1 MRITE
6 LTIHRYLGIK
16 AFKVDKAGK
25 LNIITGP
32 NGAGKSSVLK
42 AIREAFQSS
51 GNDPDLIHSGED
63 KAEIFVKLDNG
74 LLIERTITP
83 KGNTVKVTDQGA
95 PVQKPQTFLNE
106 LLDGSY
112 AFNPIEFFRA
122 KKPERRQMLLKVMP
136 FRLEREAIEELAD
149 ELVDLIDWSKVDLD
163 CHGIEAL
170 EELKKHVYETRRE
183 QNRAVERL
191 RKAIEQDARDFPNG
205 FDPERF
211 KDFDHA
217 KAVDDLQEA
226 NAEITDHQHR
236 LRRKDELT
244 TRRDWIDN
252 RQREIEDYIG
262 TLKAEKARLA
272 EERDGISGTLVS
284 LRQKIENFQAPL
296 VVEMRQRL
304 DDYQKAQKLIHK
316 LEELERRRKSLA
328 DEEEK
333 HGHLDQ
339 LYKIL
344 KDDLPR
350 RMFQSLD
357 SPVDGLEIEGDEIR
371 VDGKAIDHLSTSEQ
385 MRFAIQVAKA
395 LAGKLKV
402 ICVDG
407 FEALDSTTRETFEQA
422 ACGDG
427 YEYFVARVGDGPLQ
441 VETKGQAEEAAA

>member
-25 LNIITGP
+25 INIITGP
-32 NGAGKSSVLK
+32 NGAGKSAVLK

-83 KGNTVKVTDQGA
+83 KSNTVKVTDRGA
-95 PVQKPQTFLNE
+95 PIQKPQTFLNE

-136 FRLEREAIEELAD
+136 FRLEREAIEESAD

-191 RKAIEQDARDFPNG
+191 RKAIEQDARDFPEG
-205 FDPERF
+205 FDPDRF
-211 KDFDHA
+211 KAFDYG

-226 NAEITDHQHR
+226 SAEVSEHR
-236 LRRKDELT
+236 SRVRRKDELT
-244 TRRDWIDN
+244 TRRDWIDQ
-252 RQREIEDYIG
+252 RQSEIDERIKNLQD
-262 TLKAEKARLA
+262 EKAKLA

-284 LRQKIENFQAPL
+284 LRQKVDHFEPRPIEQ
-296 VVEMRQRL
+296 MRATL

-316 LEELERRRKSLA
+316 MEELERRRESVA

-333 HGHLDQ
+333 HEDLDR
-339 LYKIL
+339 LYRIL

-350 RMFQSLD
+350 RMFESLD
-357 SPVDGLEIEGDEIR
+357 SPVDGLEIDGDEIR
-371 VDGKAIDHLSTSEQ
+371 VDGKVIDHLSTSEQ
-385 MRFAIQVAKA
+385 IRFAVQVAKA
-395 LAGKLKV
+395 LAGRLKV

-407 FEALDSTTRETFEQA
+407 YEALDSATRENFEQA
-422 ACGDG
+422 ASGDG
-427 YEYFVARVGDGPLQ
+427 YEYFIARVGDGPLQ
-441 VETKGQAEEAAA
+441 IETKGQEEEAVA